1 MANETQK
8 ADLQNLMTT
17 TGVDEAVKIETVKTL
32 FEATGSRRF
41 AELEMDNYLKIA
53 FEHLD
58 ATPLSIEKKKYM
70 RGFANDLIS
79 RES

>member
-1 MANETQK
+1 
-8 ADLQNLMTT
+8 MTT
-17 TGVDEAVKIETVKTL
+17 TNMDENLKIEAVKAL

-70 RGFANDLIS
+70 RGFANDLMS